1 MKLLLPH
8 PYPELHPLA
17 RLRVWHRLLAA
28 LAVGAVIAFALPA
41 ALWETRLLGGWLG
54 GSLCYL
60 GVVWIGVGRLDA
72 KHTRLRAASYD
83 PGTATLYAVVVA
95 TAFVSLVGVLLVT
108 DAARALTGAA
118 RWLHIALALATLTAT
133 WLLI

>member
-1 MKLLLPH
+1 MKLLLH
-8 PYPELHPLA
+8 PYPALHPLA

-54 GSLCYL
+54 GSLSYL

-83 PGTATLYAVVVA
+83 PGTATFSGLRRSGNA
-95 TAFVSLVGVLLVT
+95 TRHPSPAGV
-108 DAARALTGAA
+108 RF
-118 RWLHIALALATLTAT
+118 
-133 WLLI
+133 